1 MLDRKKD
8 FVLFRHPH
16 ETQATRY
23 TQADV
28 GAQELAQYEALNTA
42 EGFVFAPFTPSKAC
56 PILLIRPDEVEKI
69 PIPKVRLPDAP
80 LSILHSPLSSLNY
93 SRDFQLFHRQLE
105 TGVFDKIVLS
115 RTEEIRVEG
124 CLDVEELFMKACQV
138 YPRMFVALVST
149 QRSGTW
155 LMATP
160 ETLLARH
167 GDQWQTMA
175 LAGTMK
181 QPSPS
186 ASKEDEDRLKS
197 AQKATW
203 SQKNRQEQQLVA
215 RYLEAQLQGLAS
227 EIDETAPYTQQA
239 GDLLHLRSDFT
250 FRLKPQ
256 CGLGDIVRSL
266 HPTPAVCGL
275 PKAEAWAFINA
286 NESAPRRYY
295 SGFAGPVSRTSDVR
309 LYVSLRCMELFDGG
323 LRLYAGG
330 GLLKD
335 STEEQ
340 EWEETKAKMETMKRL
355 LQEERKA

>member
-69 PIPKVRLPDAP
+69 PIPRVRLLDAP
-80 LSILHSPLSSLNY
+80 FSIVHSPLSSLNY
-93 SRDFQLFHRQLE
+93 SRDFRLFHRQLE

-115 RTEEIRVEG
+115 RVEEIRVEG
-124 CLDVEELFMKACQV
+124 CLDVEKLFMKACQV

-167 GDQWQTMA
+167 GNQWQTMA

-181 QPSPS
+181 QSAPS
-186 ASKEDEDRLKS
+186 APQEGEDRAKNV
-197 AQKATW
+197 QKANW

-295 SGFAGPVSRTSDVR
+295 SGFAGPVSRTSDIR

-355 LQEERKA
+355 LQEERKT